1 MKYQKLKHH
10 PIEQVLKLSLTMKP
24 SKGILREARDDDQK
38 IIARG
43 MVLEYIILHEVPE
56 VEAHVLHK

>member
-1 MKYQKLKHH
+1 
-10 PIEQVLKLSLTMKP
+10 MKP

>member
-1 MKYQKLKHH
+1 M
-10 PIEQVLKLSLTMKP
+10 LKLSLTMKP

-43 MVLEYIILHEVPE
+43 MALESEYIILHEVPE